1 MNFHQTGIVTNAN
14 GKWRGANADGSRL
27 EIRIGR
33 IVTAAGSRLERR
45 IKRAVTA
52 DGSRL
57 QREMEILF
65 SPFDKGKGEKN
76 LY

>member
-33 IVTAAGSRLERR
+33 
-45 IKRAVTA
+45 AVTA

-65 SPFDKGKGEKN
+65 SPFDKGKAKRTEIDPTLLLTGDIPM
-76 LY
+76 

>member
-1 MNFHQTGIVTNAN
+1 MEG

-33 IVTAAGSRLERR
+33 IV
-45 IKRAVTA
+45 VTA

-57 QREMEILF
+57 QRELEILF
-65 SPFDKGKGEKN
+65 SPFDKGKAKRTEIDPTLLLTGDIPI
-76 LY
+76 